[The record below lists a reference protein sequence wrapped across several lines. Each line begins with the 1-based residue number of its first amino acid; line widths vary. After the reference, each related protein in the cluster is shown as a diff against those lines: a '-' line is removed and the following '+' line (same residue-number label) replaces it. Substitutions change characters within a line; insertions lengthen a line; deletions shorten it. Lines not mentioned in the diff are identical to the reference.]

1 MNFGNNMIHNVEFDK
16 NELDLMCQKWKV
28 KQLSFFGSVIRE
40 DLNSKSDIDI
50 LIEFQPDAII
60 TLSKFERIR
69 MDFERF
75 FNRKVDLVSK
85 RAVINS
91 RNVVRKNA
99 VLSNFRVVYGA

>member
-1 MNFGNNMIHNVEFDK
+1 MFHNIEYDQ
-16 NELDLMCQKWKV
+16 NELDLLCQKWKV
-28 KQLSFFGSVIRE
+28 KQLSFFGSVIRN
-40 DLNSKSDIDI
+40 DFNSSSDIDI
-50 LIEFQPDAII
+50 LIEFQPEAIV

-69 MDFERF
+69 LDFERF

-91 RNVVRKNA
+91 RNAVRRNS